1 MDANLDTGLK
11 LEIYSWSLCFSSKER
26 EERMRAFVEKNN

>member
-1 MDANLDTGLK
+1 LK

-26 EERMRAFVEKNN
+26 EERMRAFVEKK